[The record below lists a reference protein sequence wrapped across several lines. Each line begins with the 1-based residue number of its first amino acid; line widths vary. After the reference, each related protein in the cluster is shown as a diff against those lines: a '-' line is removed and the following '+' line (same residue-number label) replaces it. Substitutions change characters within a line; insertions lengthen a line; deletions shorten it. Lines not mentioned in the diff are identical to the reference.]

1 MASRPLSCPE
11 QSAPVAGRAAVEA
24 AVDRRRAGLWRLP
37 AFATNADRRLFHKVR
52 HVRALMDFMPRGGL
66 GLMLGGEAGA
76 QVASPQE
83 RAELARLRIEEKAG
97 PEGENAAKCAR
108 FLGLL
113 AERAERTGLPA
124 GGLPAGACLVASIVL
139 REARRAQQ
147 GGGTSQGGRT
157 VGATVAD
164 GALFAQR
171 VLRLP
176 VAADDPLVEAAAKMQ
191 LDETTIGDRAPMA
204 QAASLPLGFQLQLE
218 TLAADPVESPVRFS
232 ARGLLVTACAH
243 GVRANDAL
251 NARVWLEPDGT
262 LGGRTNV
269 RSKDGLPLSLHAPA
283 EGWLGEWR
291 WAAEHMAAMAGR
303 CHGLADYDA
312 AVPSRATRVMPGVLP
327 KSKVLPLMRDLCAL
341 PPLCV
346 DAVQFA
352 AAGITAHSAH
362 GTGADLVRFLGERHG
377 FTTTDQRIAG
387 HWLRDRNAARET
399 PARPLGQ
406 HAQTGAPNGRQLMQ
420 NRYTSGAGRCGE
432 RHEQLDL
439 RTRLVRV
446 VRDKLANIA
455 DLWQLPFDTSSWMVL
470 KLDASP

>member
-1 MASRPLSCPE
+1 MAHRPLPCPDP
-11 QSAPVAGRAAVEA
+11 SAPVAGRAAVEA
-24 AVDRRRAGLWRLP
+24 AVDRRRGGLWRLP

-52 HVRALMDFMPRGGL
+52 HVRALMDIMPRGSL
-66 GLMLGGEAGA
+66 DCLLGGEASA

-97 PEGENAAKCAR
+97 PEGENAAKGAR

-113 AERAERTGLPA
+113 AERAERTGLAA

-157 VGATVAD
+157 VGATIAD

-171 VLRLP
+171 VLQLP
-176 VAADDPLVEAAAKMQ
+176 VAADDPLVEAAARMQ

-262 LGGRTNV
+262 LGGRTHV

-283 EGWLGEWR
+283 EGWLGE
-291 WAAEHMAAMAGR
+291 
-303 CHGLADYDA
+303 
-312 AVPSRATRVMPGVLP
+312 
-327 KSKVLPLMRDLCAL
+327 
-341 PPLCV
+341 
-346 DAVQFA
+346 
-352 AAGITAHSAH
+352 
-362 GTGADLVRFLGERHG
+362 
-377 FTTTDQRIAG
+377 
-387 HWLRDRNAARET
+387 
-399 PARPLGQ
+399 
-406 HAQTGAPNGRQLMQ
+406 
-420 NRYTSGAGRCGE
+420 
-432 RHEQLDL
+432 
-439 RTRLVRV
+439 
-446 VRDKLANIA
+446 
-455 DLWQLPFDTSSWMVL
+455 
-470 KLDASP
+470 